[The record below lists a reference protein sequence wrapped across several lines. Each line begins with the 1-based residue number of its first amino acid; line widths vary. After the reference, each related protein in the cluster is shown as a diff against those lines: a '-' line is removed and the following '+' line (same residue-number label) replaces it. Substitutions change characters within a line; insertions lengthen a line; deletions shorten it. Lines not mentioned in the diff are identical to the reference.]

1 MKSKSMQFLKI
12 LVGILL
18 FLTIFFGERKTIIF
32 PVIVLGLTSI
42 LLITVVPKIHFH
54 LPNFK
59 RFKKEP
65 TEPEHTDTRTM
76 LLCQLSHRI
85 TDKLHSAYA
94 DATWDWCRKPNVGRL
109 INGKTE
115 RICLSGVPD
124 YTHAEISLDLY
135 GTLYLQFMKIEPF
148 SQAVGKKSAAPAEE
162 PPVVDCH
169 SWYSLVGEPVLS
181 GIITDL
187 NARGFTKLMILENGD
202 ISIMED
208 KTPVVKES
216 LNNFPG
222 KTYWKELSG
231 IFSENGLKAAI
242 QDTALELSGSN

>member
-65 TEPEHTDTRTM
+65 TEPE
-76 LLCQLSHRI
+76 HRI

-169 SWYSLVGEPVLS
+169 SWYSARWRT
-181 GIITDL
+181 GIKRNHYGLECQRLYETD
-187 NARGFTKLMILENGD
+187 D
-202 ISIMED
+202 S
-208 KTPVVKES
+208 
-216 LNNFPG
+216 
-222 KTYWKELSG
+222 
-231 IFSENGLKAAI
+231 
-242 QDTALELSGSN
+242 

>member
-115 RICLSGVPD
+115 RIQIL
-124 YTHAEISLDLY
+124 HLAFFMA
-135 GTLYLQFMKIEPF
+135 LQ
-148 SQAVGKKSAAPAEE
+148 
-162 PPVVDCH
+162 
-169 SWYSLVGEPVLS
+169 
-181 GIITDL
+181 
-187 NARGFTKLMILENGD
+187 
-202 ISIMED
+202 
-208 KTPVVKES
+208 
-216 LNNFPG
+216 
-222 KTYWKELSG
+222 
-231 IFSENGLKAAI
+231 
-242 QDTALELSGSN
+242 